1 MEGNGEFDF
10 ERFIM
15 IFGRN
20 YCGFLEEFLRH
31 FGEIGLVLGK

>member
-15 IFGRN
+15 IIGD
-20 YCGFLEEFLRH
+20 FLRN
-31 FGEIGLVLGK
+31 FGENDSVLED